1 MSLSTVRHVITRTAS
16 RSEKMLKT
24 LIRSRIY
31 AVVMSLLL
39 VVVVAGRLQT
49 TSATESEPRVK
60 RKFLADGTK
69 HDDSVQDPLAPGKAS
84 LRTSR
89 SKGSIPDTVVVNN
102 ASENQSHTLGLEP
115 KHTPQAI
122 QACPEGTSCSSTRKV
137 LNTKESESTQ
147 THEEHR
153 APTRTKKVR
162 QSLSDEEIEELL
174 SDPHVETLSAA
185 QQQHWNNNNDNNNR
199 RPWVLQPSSQHPYDN
214 TRATASRHV
223 PLFHPQFQSSA
234 RLQGV
239 GLSPT
244 RQRTKVRS
252 L

>member
-1 MSLSTVRHVITRTAS
+1 
-16 RSEKMLKT
+16 MLKA

-60 RKFLADGTK
+60 RKFPAAETK

-84 LRTSR
+84 VRTSR

-102 ASENQSHTLGLEP
+102 ASENQSHTLGPEP
-115 KHTPQAI
+115 KHTPQAV

-137 LNTKESESTQ
+137 LNTKESESAQ

-153 APTRTKKVR
+153 APPRAKKMR
-162 QSLSDEEIEELL
+162 QSLSDEEIEELH

-185 QQQHWNNNNDNNNR
+185 QQQHWNNNNNNDNNDR

-214 TRATASRHV
+214 TQATASRHI